1 MKRLELNLPLH
12 VMLPRKTKA
21 DKKIALNLNTTRN
34 LHYQVMN
41 QSKVIFKKIVEH
53 ILEETNQSNVKFD
66 RPVEI
71 SWKIYKPTN
80 RRLDKHN
87 CISVI
92 EKFTMDALVE
102 LGILEDDNDD
112 FVKTEILLPTELD
125 RKNPR
130 CVMIMS
136 EVDNE

>member
-1 MKRLELNLPLH
+1 MKCLELNLPLY

-41 QSKVIFKKIVEH
+41 QSKVIFKKIVEDLL
-53 ILEETNQSNVKFD
+53 IETNQSNIKFD
-66 RPVEI
+66 KPVEI

-87 CISVI
+87 VVSVV

-136 EVDNE
+136 EVDNG